1 MARLVAGRPRVT
13 DGRLTVANLA
23 REAGVGRSTANRA
36 VDVLDAFHESG
47 KPGSRPRAPETDA
60 AASRSRDAAE
70 IAGLK
75 ATVNQLAQQVQRL
88 ALHGGE
94 QRRAIDALRAALADA
109 TAGKV
114 VPFPASL
121 TESRQFAREP
131 HSAFPFL
138 N

>member
-1 MARLVAGRPRVT
+1 MKPVSARTQSVLRDAMGRLVAGRPRVT

-36 VDVLDAFHESG
+36 TDVLDEFHVSAARV
-47 KPGSRPRAPETDA
+47 PIRRRPETDV

-75 ATVNQLAQQVQRL
+75 ATVTQLAQQVQQL
-88 ALHGGE
+88 AVLGEE
-94 QRRAIDALRAALADA
+94 QRRVIASLHASLAAA

-114 VPFPASL
+114 VPFPPPS
-121 TESRQFAREP
+121 S
-131 HSAFPFL
+131 
-138 N
+138 

>member
-1 MARLVAGRPRVT
+1 MLRDAMGRLVAGRPRVT

-36 VDVLDAFHESG
+36 TDVLDEFHVSAARV
-47 KPGSRPRAPETDA
+47 PLRRRPETDV

-75 ATVNQLAQQVQRL
+75 ATVTQLAQQVQQL
-88 ALHGGE
+88 AVLGEE
-94 QRRAIDALRAALADA
+94 QRRVIASLHAALAAA

-114 VPFPASL
+114 VPFPPPS
-121 TESRQFAREP
+121 S
-131 HSAFPFL
+131 
-138 N
+138 